1 MLCLRWLKPVSTL
14 EKNVRIRR
22 IGTTT
27 LYDLTVDTDTDT
39 SLRDQLVRTRIPNNV
54 ERGGQTASTSFNI
67 RGNKRNVEK
76 FERFSLLSSFNIDSI
91 SIQHVSTRLKGGG
104 GGGENGCN
112 FVVRHNLVDVE
123 GNVEARSGF
132 LAWSQRSFFGVLSHV
147 HVINPILTK
156 LVLSR
161 WLDIGLVRFLRVYG
175 PLPRLDP

>member
-1 MLCLRWLKPVSTL
+1 MLCLRWLKLVSTL

-91 SIQHVSTRLKGGG
+91 SIQHCFNTVERGGG
-104 GGGENGCN
+104 LGLGEKT
-112 FVVRHNLVDVE
+112 VATSLVD
-123 GNVEARSGF
+123 
-132 LAWSQRSFFGVLSHV
+132 
-147 HVINPILTK
+147 II
-156 LVLSR
+156 
-161 WLDIGLVRFLRVYG
+161 
-175 PLPRLDP
+175 